1 MAAFCLFPTF
11 LLRLDFSYWWVRFLY
26 TLHMDILISNH
37 FPSFTC
43 FQVVI
48 SGQVCLFLY
57 IRLTRMLLR
66 LVSIKVGK
74 KKKISNYIWFN
85 LNGFL
90 IAFEVTF
97 KEFVLT
103 PRLYKV
109 SQALVCA
116 CVRVWLSTVFLIL
129 VLKQLHFLVL
139 NDLVPIDFVLII
151 IFWFSC
157 SSLTPSR
164 VSFRHHLLWES
175 LGLVLMVSVL
185 MGPLGYFSHEIYPVS
200 WD

>member
-1 MAAFCLFPTF
+1 MTKKCLLIALTLISLFTIEMGYFWFCLLATGISLYMAAFCLLPTF

-26 TLHMDILISNH
+26 TLYMDILISNH

-48 SGQVCLFLY
+48 FGQICLFLY
-57 IRLTRMLLR
+57 IRLTRTLLW
-66 LVSIKVGK
+66 LVSIKVGG
-74 KKKISNYIWFN
+74 KKISNSIWFN

-116 CVRVWLSTVFLIL
+116 RTCVWISTVFSHSSTEATPFSGVKWCGTNWFCSDYNTL
-129 VLKQLHFLVL
+129 VFMLFL
-139 NDLVPIDFVLII
+139 N
-151 IFWFSC
+151 
-157 SSLTPSR
+157 
-164 VSFRHHLLWES
+164 SF
-175 LGLVLMVSVL
+175 
-185 MGPLGYFSHEIYPVS
+185 
-200 WD
+200 